1 MSYNAQILVAA
12 TLGIALGWMLPGIG
26 LETTFGTGVL
36 YVATLL
42 SGVFIAM
49 LKMIMIP
56 LVFSSIAVGV
66 SNLSAHHQMHRVW
79 ISTLIF
85 FLSTSAIAV
94 LLGITAMNTFKPGEG
109 LQLEMFTQAMHGF
122 EAKQMAL
129 PEFFQHFFINLFVN
143 PIAAMADG
151 NIIGV
156 VVFALF
162 IGIALVSGQ
171 GKYQKLQNLLEELFQ
186 LMMQIVGWI
195 MKLAPLGIAALLVKL
210 VATQDATLFAS
221 LGKFI
226 AVVAGITLFHGLIVL
241 PLLVFTLTR
250 VTPWYFW
257 QKTRPVLLTA
267 FATSSSAATLP
278 LTLRCLEEDMDVDRD
293 VANFVA
299 PLGAQM
305 NMDGTALYEAAAA
318 LFIASLAGADLSL
331 GQQFVVCLTAMVAAM
346 GAPGIPSAG
355 MVTMVMVLQSV
366 GLPVEAIAILLPI
379 DRLLD
384 AFRTSV
390 NVAGDMSGS
399 LIVQRFAKGG

>member
-12 TLGIALGWMLPGIG
+12 TLGIALGWVLPGIG
-26 LETTFGTGVL
+26 LDTPFATSVL
-36 YVATLL
+36 YIATLL

-66 SNLSAHHQMHRVW
+66 SNLSAHHPMHRVW

-94 LLGITAMNTFKPGEG
+94 LQGITAMNVFKPGEG

-210 VATQDATLFAS
+210 VATQDAALFES

-226 AVVAGITLFHGLIVL
+226 AVVTGITLFHGLIVL
-241 PLLVFTLTR
+241 PLLVFALTR

-257 QKTRPVLLTA
+257 QKTQPVLLTA

-278 LTLRCLEEDMDVDRD
+278 LTLRCLEEDMNVDRD

-399 LIVQRFAKGG
+399 LVVQRFAKG

>member
-1 MSYNAQILVAA
+1 MSYNAQILIAA
-12 TLGIALGWMLPGIG
+12 TLGIALGWVLPGIG

-36 YVATLL
+36 YIATLL

-94 LLGITAMNTFKPGEG
+94 LLGITAMNVFKPGEG
-109 LQLEMFTQAMHGF
+109 LQLFTQAMHGF

-171 GKYQKLQNLLEELFQ
+171 GKYQKLQTLLEELFQ

-210 VATQDATLFAS
+210 VATQDAALFES

-399 LIVQRFAKGG
+399 LIVQRFAKD